1 MPGTFPAAAPTLS
14 GDTLSISRFLQ
25 SPLLLRRR
33 LRDYKDLRFVADQ
46 LLTQRFRSQGG
57 AVLYEMTEPFV
68 SDRTVEA
75 VGPGSEYPYA
85 NLPTGTAAIA
95 AIQKWGQK
103 VLLTDEEIS
112 RNVYA
117 GAAVDRQ
124 LRKVL
129 NSVIKQVD
137 GVAMS
142 AISSAVTQQ
151 FDSTAN
157 GGGVWTGATPTIL
170 RDILRAKAVIYG
182 LNLGYHPDTLVV
194 NDVQYAYLM
203 TDTNITN
210 AWRRETT
217 DNPVYS
223 GMVERVAGL
232 TVIVSPALPTSGGAY
247 VLDSTSLGGMA
258 DEMDDAPGYA
268 VADLAVQIKSI
279 RKDENDAWDL
289 QGRRKT
295 VPVVQEPG
303 AACKIVNIGAI

>member
-25 SPLLLRRR
+25 SPLMLARR
-33 LRDYKDLRFVADQ
+33 LRDYKDLRFISDQ

-75 VGPGSEYPYA
+75 VGAGSEYPYA

-103 VLLTDEEIS
+103 VLLTDEEIA

-117 GAAVDRQ
+117 GAALDRQ
-124 LRKVL
+124 LRKVV
-129 NSVIKQVD
+129 NTVISQVD
-137 GVAMS
+137 AIALS
-142 AISSAVTQQ
+142 AISSAVTNTFAAPVQW
-151 FDSTAN
+151 SA
-157 GGGVWTGATPTIL
+157 ASPTIL
-170 RDILRAKAVIYG
+170 RDILRAKAVILA
-182 LNLGYHPDTLVV
+182 LNLGYTPDTLAV
-194 NDVQYAYLM
+194 NDAAYAYMM
-203 TDTNITN
+203 TDVALTNT
-210 AWRRETT
+210 WRRETT
-217 DNPVYS
+217 DNPVYTGDIQQVS
-223 GMVERVAGL
+223 GL
-232 TVIVSPALPTSGGAY
+232 TIVVSPTIAFGNAY
-247 VLDSTSLGGMA
+247 VLDSKSLGGMA
-258 DEMDDAPGYA
+258 DEVDGAPGYA

-303 AACKIVNIGAI
+303 AAVKITNTNL

>member
-1 MPGTFPAAAPTLS
+1 MPGSFPAGAPVLT
-14 GDTLSISRFLQ
+14 GDSLAISRFLQ
-25 SPLLLRRR
+25 SPTAIARR

-57 AVLYEMTEPFV
+57 AVLYEMTEPFI
-68 SDRTVEA
+68 SDRTAES
-75 VGPGSEYPYA
+75 VGAGSEYPYA
-85 NLPTGTAAIA
+85 NLPTGTAAVA

-103 VLLTDEEIS
+103 VLLTDEEIA
-112 RNVYA
+112 RNVYG

-124 LRKVL
+124 MRKVV
-129 NSVIKQVD
+129 NTVISQVD
-137 GVAMS
+137 SIAMAAIAS
-142 AISSAVTQQ
+142 AITQTFDVT
-151 FDSTAN
+151 AA

-170 RDILRAKAVIYG
+170 RDILRAKAVITK
-182 LNLGYHPDTLVV
+182 LNLGYMPDTLVV

-232 TVIVSPALPTSGGAY
+232 VVIVSPSIASTTCT
-247 VLDSTSLGGMA
+247 VLDSKSLGGMA
-258 DEMDDAPGYA
+258 DEVDGAPGYSIS
-268 VADLAVQIKSI
+268 DLAVQIKSI

-303 AACKIVNIGAI
+303 AGIRLTNIGAI

>member
-1 MPGTFPAAAPTLS
+1 MPGSFPAAAPTLS

-25 SPLLLRRR
+25 SPQAIARR
-33 LRDYKDLRFVADQ
+33 LRDYHDLRFVSDQ

-57 AVLYEMTEPFV
+57 AVLYEQTEPFV

-95 AIQKWGQK
+95 AISKWGQK
-103 VLLTDEEIS
+103 VLLTDEEIA
-112 RNVYA
+112 RNVYG

-124 LRKVL
+124 MRKVV
-129 NSVIKQVD
+129 NTVIQQVD
-137 GVAMS
+137 SVSMS
-142 AISSAVTQQ
+142 AIASAVTNT
-151 FDSTAN
+151 FNVTGT

-170 RDILRAKAVIYG
+170 RDILRAKAVILA
-182 LNLGYHPDTLVV
+182 LNLGYNPDTVV
-194 NDVQYAYLM
+194 LNDTQYAYAM
-203 TDTNITN
+203 TDVNITN

-217 DNPVYS
+217 DNPVYTGS
-223 GMVERVAGL
+223 VEQIAGL
-232 TVIVSPALPTSGGAY
+232 NVIVSPNLPATTAY
-247 VLDSTSLGGMA
+247 VLDSKALGGMA
-258 DEMDDAPGYA
+258 DETDGAPGYA

-303 AACKIVNIGAI
+303 AAVKLTNVGI